1 MPLPLVSSLTIVAP
15 LQVQQL
21 CPSNSISLTQN
32 PLWIP
37 TPDLLSKYPTLHHLS
52 SCKTMNQLTQIH
64 AQTITTGIFHDN
76 FVASRILSFAALS
89 PHGSINYARLLFSR
103 IRKPDVFIANTLIR
117 AYAFSLN
124 PVDAILFYAHILE
137 HSLVLPD
144 IHTFPL
150 LLRACSEIPSLSLGQ
165 AIHSHVFKLGLSHQ
179 VPILNFLVQMYSSCS
194 SLESAKL
201 VFDRIPECDDA
212 SWNIMMSGFMKCGRL
227 ELAREMFD
235 GMWDRNVVSWSVMI
249 NGYVQHSRFKEGLEL
264 FREMLMKKVEPNES
278 VLVNILS
285 ACSHLGAMEQGKWI
299 EGLLRKKDSG
309 FTVRLG
315 TALIDMYSKCG
326 CTEKALEIFHEMK
339 EKNVLAWSAMI
350 NGFAINGRGKDALH
364 LFSQMEMF
372 GTKPNEVTFIG
383 VLNACSHSGFVHE
396 GSSYF
401 NSMTKVY
408 GLEPNA
414 HHYCCLVDLYGR
426 AGLLNEAEKV
436 IKSMP
441 MKPNSSILGALLNA
455 CRIHGNTQL
464 GEQVGKQLLELE
476 PNHSGRYVLL
486 SNIYALSGRWD
497 CVAELRSVMRERGIS
512 KIPGCSFIDVGG
524 AIHEFVAGDNT
535 HPESEKIYGKLEEIS
550 KELKLAG
557 YKPNMSEVLLNMDE
571 EEKETALCHHSEK
584 LAIAFGFINS
594 KSGTTIRITK
604 NLRVCADCH
613 SVTKLISK
621 IYNREIVLRDRCRF
635 HHFRD
640 GSCSCM
646 DFW

>member
-1 MPLPLVSSLTIVAP
+1 MPMTFSQTVVVPV
-15 LQVQQL
+15 QVQQL
-21 CPSNSISLTQN
+21 CRSNCNQPTQN
-32 PLWIP
+32 PPWIP
-37 TPDLLSKYPTLHHLS
+37 TPQLLSKYPTLHHLS
-52 SCKTMNQLTQIH
+52 SCRNMKQLTQIH
-64 AQTITTGIFHDN
+64 AQTITAGVFHDN

-89 PHGSINYARLLFSR
+89 PHGCINYARLLFSR
-103 IRKPDVFIANTLIR
+103 IRKPDIFIANTLIR
-117 AYAFSLN
+117 AYAFSMN
-124 PVDAILFYAHILE
+124 PGDAILFYAHILE
-137 HSLVLPD
+137 HSLVRPD

-150 LLRACSEIPSLSLGQ
+150 LLKACSEMGSLSLGQ
-165 AIHSHVFKLGLSHQ
+165 AIHSHISKLGLSSQ
-179 VPILNFLVQMYSSCS
+179 VSILNFLVQMYSSCN

-201 VFDRIPECDDA
+201 VFDRIAECDDA
-212 SWNIMMSGFMKCGRL
+212 SWNIMMSGYTKCGRL
-227 ELAREMFD
+227 EKARQMFD
-235 GMWDRNVVSWSVMI
+235 GMPDRNVVSWSVMI

-264 FREMLMKKVEPNES
+264 FREMLAEKVEPSES
-278 VLVNILS
+278 VLVNVLS
-285 ACSHLGAMEQGKWI
+285 ACSYLGAMEQGKWI
-299 EGLLRKKDSG
+299 ERFLRKKDSG

-350 NGFAINGRGKDALH
+350 NGLALNGRGKDALH
-364 LFSQMEMF
+364 LFSQMEMS
-372 GTKPNEVTFIG
+372 GVKPNEITFIG
-383 VLNACSHSGFVHE
+383 VLNACSHSGFVRE

-401 NSMTKVY
+401 NSMTKLY
-408 GLEPNA
+408 GLEPNT

-426 AGLLNEAEKV
+426 AGLLDEAKNV
-436 IKSMP
+436 MKSMP
-441 MKPNSSILGALLNA
+441 MKPNSAILGALLNA

-464 GEQVGKQLLELE
+464 GEQVGKQLVELE

-497 CVAELRSVMRERGIS
+497 CVAELRRVMKERGVN

-535 HPESEKIYGKLEEIS
+535 HPESEKIYGKLKEIS
-550 KELKLAG
+550 RELKLAG
-557 YKPNMSEVLLNMDE
+557 YKPNMNDALLGMDE
-571 EEKETALCHHSEK
+571 EEKETALSHHSEK

-594 KSGTTIRITK
+594 KAGATIRITK

-613 SVTKLISK
+613 SVSKLISK
-621 IYNREIVLRDRCRF
+621 IYNREIVVRDRCRF

-640 GSCSCM
+640 GYCSCM

>member
-1 MPLPLVSSLTIVAP
+1 MPLPMPSSLTTVAP

-32 PLWIP
+32 PPWIP
-37 TPDLLSKYPTLHHLS
+37 TPYLLSKYPTIHHLS
-52 SCKTMNQLTQIH
+52 SCKTMKQLTQIH

-103 IRKPDVFIANTLIR
+103 ICKPDVFIANTLIR

-124 PVDAILFYAHILE
+124 PVDAILFYTHILE
-137 HSLVLPD
+137 HSLVRPD

-150 LLRACSEIPSLSLGQ
+150 LLKACSEIPSLSLGQ
-165 AIHSHVFKLGLSHQ
+165 AIHSHVFKLGLSSQ
-179 VPILNFLVQMYSSCS
+179 VSILNFLVQMYSSCS

-212 SWNIMMSGFMKCGRL
+212 SWNIMMCGYMKCGRL

-249 NGYVQHSRFKEGLEL
+249 NGYVQNSRFKEGLEL
-264 FREMLMKKVEPNES
+264 FREMLVKKVEPSES

-299 EGLLRKKDSG
+299 EGFLRKKESG

-326 CTEKALEIFHEMK
+326 CTEKALEIFHEME

-350 NGFAINGRGKDALH
+350 NGLAINGRGKDALN
-364 LFSQMEMF
+364 LFSEMEMF
-372 GTKPNEVTFIG
+372 GAKPNEVTFIG
-383 VLNACSHSGFVHE
+383 VLNACNHSGFIRR
-396 GSSYF
+396 
-401 NSMTKVY
+401 T
-408 GLEPNA
+408 
-414 HHYCCLVDLYGR
+414 
-426 AGLLNEAEKV
+426 GLLDEAEKV
-436 IKSMP
+436 IKTMP
-441 MKPNSSILGALLNA
+441 MKPNSVILGALLNA

-497 CVAELRSVMRERGIS
+497 CVAELRGVMRERGIS

-524 AIHEFVAGDNT
+524 AIHEFVAWDNT

-550 KELKLAG
+550 RELKLAG
-557 YKPNMSEVLLNMDE
+557 YKANMSEVLLDMDE

-594 KSGTTIRITK
+594 KPGTTIRITK

-621 IYNREIVLRDRCRF
+621 IYNREIVVRDRCHF